1 MGRSGDA
8 FEEGRGASI
17 LYGEVH
23 IFLDF
28 VSKCGYICEMNDAVV
43 LRIGDGKG
51 ECAVSVFHGRDW
63 SHDVVCPCVHLLIV
77 GMVPLVIEDGLAQGH
92 RGIDLGAGRMSGFI
106 YFRLE
111 GSGFGGG
118 RGEASEI
125 CFDLRWGGSGSGT
138 VVRSV
143 TADGSFESREGALR
157 GGCVFL
163 PFWTTY
169 PCEQCRRCFCGA
181 PLPS

>member
-28 VSKCGYICEMNDAVV
+28 VSECGYVCEMNDAVV

-51 ECAVSVFHGRDW
+51 ERAVSIFHGRDW
-63 SHDVVCPCVHLLIV
+63 NHDVVCPCVHLLV
-77 GMVPLVIEDGLAQGH
+77 VRMVPPVIEDGLAQGH
-92 RGIDLGAGRMSGFI
+92 RGIYLGAGRMSGFK

-111 GSGFGGG
+111 GSGFGGR

-125 CFDLRWGGSGSGT
+125 CFDLRWGRSG
-138 VVRSV
+138 V
-143 TADGSFESREGALR
+143 A
-157 GGCVFL
+157 
-163 PFWTTY
+163 
-169 PCEQCRRCFCGA
+169 
-181 PLPS
+181 